1 MEKRNFESWNG
12 LSNGKQV
19 KDLYIFDRKYLESIN
34 ANGSS
39 ILPGG
44 LRMAHDA
51 IIYDLKQ
58 LYSSCV
64 YSENVD
70 KPSSGAFSMHSFT
83 IDVPAVNSQMLTF
96 LRKQN
101 LVYCAIFR
109 DGNEVF
115 WFCDASLEI
124 TIKKVVADKN
134 SNQISLSGPAPRPAY
149 MMDDV
154 SLDDIMIN
162 AEFSNEFSTDFNS

>member
-1 MEKRNFESWNG
+1 METRNFESWSG
-12 LSNGKQV
+12 LTNGKQV
-19 KDLYIFDRKYLESIN
+19 KDLFIFNRKYLESID

-39 ILPGG
+39 IRPGG
-44 LRMAHDA
+44 LRMAHDT
-51 IIYDLKQ
+51 IIYNLKQ
-58 LYSSCV
+58 LFSTCI

-70 KPSSGAFSMHSFT
+70 KPSSGAFSMHSFN

-101 LVYCAIFR
+101 LEYCAIFR
-109 DGNEVF
+109 DGNEVL

-124 TIKKVVADKN
+124 TIKKTVADKN
-134 SNQISLSGPAPRPAY
+134 SNQIILSGPATSPAY

-154 SLDDIMIN
+154 SLEDIMIS